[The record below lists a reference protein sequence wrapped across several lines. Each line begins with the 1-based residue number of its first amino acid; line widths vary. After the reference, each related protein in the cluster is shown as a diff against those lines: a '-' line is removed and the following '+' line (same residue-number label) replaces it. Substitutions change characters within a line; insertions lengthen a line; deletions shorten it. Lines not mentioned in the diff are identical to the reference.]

1 MSKKYW
7 VISDNKAREEDGARW
22 TAFPAME
29 ETLEGV
35 KEIAGIFG
43 GKVYVAVEVSL
54 VPPLIGG
61 QAMTKEQTKASPPL
75 SDLLCADLPAVGGRM
90 IDCSL
95 NDMERRA
102 RIFLKNE
109 QDKIAPDTA
118 MVAFLCDVVRL
129 SREYGDSMRA
139 KVKALGE
146 RLGT

>member
-1 MSKKYW
+1 
-7 VISDNKAREEDGARW
+7 
-22 TAFPAME
+22 ME
-29 ETLEGV
+29 SIKLC
-35 KEIAGIFG
+35 
-43 GKVYVAVEVSL
+43 EV
-54 VPPLIGG
+54 G
-61 QAMTKEQTKASPPL
+61 L

-109 QDKIAPDTA
+109 QDKIEPDTA

-129 SREYGDSMRA
+129 SREYGDSMMA